1 LKGWAATVVDGTLV
15 MFTERPLTIAE
26 VVELDRMFTNAV
38 KTEGPIRYLN
48 VSESRQAP
56 PADTRRA
63 VTQRLMRHIQN
74 GACLAAALVVTREG
88 FAGAAI
94 RAAFTA
100 VLAASRPAAPVKL
113 FSRVD
118 EAAAW
123 LPTIVPGPGALP
135 TQARLMAT
143 VRSLRATATSG

>member
-1 LKGWAATVVDGTLV
+1 LKGWAATVVEGTLV
-15 MFTERPLTIAE
+15 MFTERPLAIAE
-26 VVELDRMFTNAV
+26 IVELDRMFTNAV
-38 KTEGPIRYLN
+38 KAEGPMRYLN

-56 PADTRRA
+56 PAETRRA
-63 VTQRLMRHIQN
+63 VTQRLLRHAQN

-88 FAGAAI
+88 FAGAAL

-100 VLAASRPAAPVKL
+100 VLAASRPVVPIKL

-123 LPTIVPGPGALP
+123 LPTSVLGSGAVPTP
-135 TQARLMAT
+135 ARLMAT
-143 VRSLRATATSG
+143 VDALRATATSG